1 MDINVI
7 LIAIVAFLA
16 VTLVLVAL
24 LLFAKAKLTSSG
36 KVSIDINDGKK
47 VVEVEAGGNLLATLA
62 TADIFLPLIA
72 VNCAIMGGSLFMQQM
87 VGAGEINNFGQSVF

>member
-1 MDINVI
+1 MGKVI

-16 VTLVLVAL
+16 VTLILVAL

-36 KVSIDINDGKK
+36 KVKIDINDGNK

-62 TADIFLPLIA
+62 TADIFLPSA
-72 VNCAIMGGSLFMQQM
+72 CGGK
-87 VGAGEINNFGQSVF
+87 GACGQCKCQVMEGGG